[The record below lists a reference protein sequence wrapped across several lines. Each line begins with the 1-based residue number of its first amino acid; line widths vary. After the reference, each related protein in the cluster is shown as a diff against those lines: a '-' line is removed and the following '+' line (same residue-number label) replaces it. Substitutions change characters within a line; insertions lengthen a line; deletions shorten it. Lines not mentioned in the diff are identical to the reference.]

1 MLVNISNGCDK
12 RYLWLLQRKYKIILE
27 VNLRFNKQTEKW
39 SGLRPAFLPKI
50 RFFHGSYTPILL
62 VQTNYMVSP
71 LSETDA
77 FSDAPSK
84 LCLYVRH
91 RGENRSS
98 GGSLKTAT
106 SKAELFVFRTTLIKS
121 WKPLIIVPESSV

>member
-1 MLVNISNGCDK
+1 
-12 RYLWLLQRKYKIILE
+12 
-27 VNLRFNKQTEKW
+27 
-39 SGLRPAFLPKI
+39 
-50 RFFHGSYTPILL
+50 
-62 VQTNYMVSP
+62 MVSP